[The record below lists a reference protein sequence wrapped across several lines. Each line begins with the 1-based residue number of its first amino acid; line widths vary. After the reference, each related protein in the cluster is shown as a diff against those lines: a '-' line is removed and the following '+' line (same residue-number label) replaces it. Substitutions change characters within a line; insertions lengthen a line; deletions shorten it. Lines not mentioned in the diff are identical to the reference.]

1 MLAPKRLLAHNLGR
15 ATMSNIIKVGATS
28 LLSLSIFS
36 ISILPGL
43 AQPSSERNP
52 NGVDTTV
59 TSGTGSISNAST
71 SSAKQSSV
79 SSTSDHSIQSNS
91 AAGTEA
97 QSAASTMSSSE
108 SGFTLGLPKDGNPR
122 ALPSGPPGGLDPN
135 AGSSKLW
142 GNGPSGTP
150 PKPTAKSATPAKA
163 KKAPK
168 EQIKTYHWGK

>member
-1 MLAPKRLLAHNLGR
+1 
-15 ATMSNIIKVGATS
+15 
-28 LLSLSIFS
+28 
-36 ISILPGL
+36 
-43 AQPSSERNP
+43 
-52 NGVDTTV
+52 V
-59 TSGTGSISNAST
+59 TSGTGSTSDAST
-71 SSAKQSSV
+71 SSSKESST

-91 AAGTEA
+91 NAGTEA

-142 GNGPSGTP
+142 GNGPSGATRN
-150 PKPTAKSATPAKA
+150 PTAKSATPLKV